1 VTNQTAKLGRWLISW
16 LLSLGFI
23 VGLSQTAIAA
33 PIPQSAA
40 HLAFTLPRVSAERRL
55 FLPLEAD
62 FLGEY
67 ELPTT
72 QFNDTVVGGLS
83 AIAYDR
89 QRDRFYVLSD
99 DRSEFSPA
107 RFYTMRLELDS
118 GDASKPSLKQVVIES
133 VTPLKDEAGQP
144 FAKGSLDPEGLV
156 LSPMRSLFI
165 SSEGI
170 PPRNIPPFIKEF
182 DLETGQFKRA
192 LPIPEA
198 YLAAQEADQPAQGV
212 QNNLGFESLTIN
224 PGSYG
229 SSGLEPFRLFAVTE
243 STLLQDVDPDATQ
256 TRNRMLHY
264 MVEAGRSLVV
274 SEHLYL
280 LEAAPIGS
288 IAHGLTEI
296 LSLDQGGHFLSL
308 ERSFDG
314 SKFSVQL
321 FQLASGGASDI
332 SNLESLKGDL
342 RGISPIRKQLLLDLN
357 QLNIPLDNLEGM
369 TLGPKL
375 PDGSTSLV
383 LVSDNNFNSKQ
394 VTQFLLFRLKGLK

>member
-1 VTNQTAKLGRWLISW
+1 MTNRTVKLGRWLVSW
-16 LLSLGFI
+16 LLSLGWVI
-23 VGLSQTAIAA
+23 GLSQAAIAA
-33 PIPQSAA
+33 PIPQSSVQ
-40 HLAFTLPRVSAERRL
+40 LAFTLPRVTAERRL
-55 FLPLEAD
+55 FLPLEAE

-67 ELPTT
+67 KLPST

-83 AIAYDR
+83 AITYDR
-89 QRDRFYVLSD
+89 QRDRFYALSD
-99 DRSEFSPA
+99 DRSEFAPA

-118 GDASKPSLKQVVIES
+118 SDASKPSIQQVAIES
-133 VTPLKDEAGQP
+133 VTSLKDEAGQP
-144 FAKGSLDPEGLV
+144 FAKGSLDPEGIV

-165 SSEGI
+165 ASEGI
-170 PPRNIPPFIKEF
+170 PPRDIPPFVKEF
-182 DLETGQFKRA
+182 DLATGQVKRS
-192 LPIPEA
+192 LPMPER
-198 YLAAQEADQPAQGV
+198 YLAAQEADQPAQGM
-212 QNNLGFESLTIN
+212 QNNLGFESLTMN

-243 STLLQDVDPDATQ
+243 SALLQDLDPDATQ

-280 LEAAPIGS
+280 LEPAPIGS

-332 SNLESLKGDL
+332 SNRESLKGDL

-383 LVSDNNFNSKQ
+383 LVSDDNFSSKQ
-394 VTQFLLFRLKGLK
+394 VTQFLIFRLKGLK